1 MPQYAVICRSLRF
14 AKGGATAHIKRAG
27 TAVRPRRPALTTNA
41 VGVRQWLL
49 RAYPSPKKIARRPN
63 PALWTGGQRPAFSAS
78 ATAYCCRSCRVRW
91 TPMGP
96 TPSPSSGSIDTLGRI
111 LKGEKPADLPVEQA
125 TKFHFVINLKTAKA
139 LRLQIPPTLLALTDE
154 VIE

>member
-1 MPQYAVICRSLRF
+1 
-14 AKGGATAHIKRAG
+14 
-27 TAVRPRRPALTTNA
+27 
-41 VGVRQWLL
+41 
-49 RAYPSPKKIARRPN
+49 
-63 PALWTGGQRPAFSAS
+63 
-78 ATAYCCRSCRVRW
+78 
-91 TPMGP
+91 MGP

-139 LRLQIPPTLLALTDE
+139 QRLQIPPTLLALTDE